1 MLKKKKSHLKDFPA
15 NQIFAQASDFSVLM
29 CKQNISVSGHFKT
42 HLRHRGKEGKKG
54 LEKN

>member
-1 MLKKKKSHLKDFPA
+1 MKDFPA